1 MSLCASSVF
10 TAVAFHSSLG
20 AGDSSPPPQ
29 LRSFFIGSDFMPVE
43 DVKDVQEISTFGSCP
58 VPIAS
63 QFTCEV
69 SWADIW

>member
-20 AGDSSPPPQ
+20 ARDSSPPPQ
-29 LRSFFIGSDFMPVE
+29 LRSFFIGSDLPVE
-43 DVKDVQEISTFGSCP
+43 DVKDVQDSTFGSCP

-63 QFTCEV
+63 QVTAREV